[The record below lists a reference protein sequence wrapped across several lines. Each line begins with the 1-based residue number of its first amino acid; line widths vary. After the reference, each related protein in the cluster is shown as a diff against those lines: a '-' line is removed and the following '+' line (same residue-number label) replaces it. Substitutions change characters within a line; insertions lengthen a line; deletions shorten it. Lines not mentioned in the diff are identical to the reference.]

1 MLPFQ
6 SLISLQKQAKTPL
19 FLQIAHGLMDN
30 IKNGVIPKSTK
41 LLGSRA
47 MANALGVNRQTVVAA
62 YDELLAQGWIETKAS
77 KGTFVSSKIPVFKPI
92 SLDKQLIQK
101 DLSIHIAEG
110 KTTTGFHFNKKDH
123 LTLPILRGVFCL
135 EF

>member
-1 MLPFQ
+1 
-6 SLISLQKQAKTPL
+6 
-19 FLQIAHGLMDN
+19 MDN

-123 LTLPILRGVFCL
+123 LTPDGQPNDSPFLTIWGFSKQLKGPRRGQLIF
-135 EF
+135 